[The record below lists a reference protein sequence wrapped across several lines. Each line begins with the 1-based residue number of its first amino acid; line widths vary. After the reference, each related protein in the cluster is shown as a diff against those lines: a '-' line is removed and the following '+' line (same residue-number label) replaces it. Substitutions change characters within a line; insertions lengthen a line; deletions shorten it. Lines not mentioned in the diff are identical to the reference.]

1 MNFTNNPISSVEG
14 EPYTYFTAGA
24 YNTANTSRVVYGG
37 KYTGTSS
44 ATLYWLR
51 SKNASN
57 SSYLRFYYIDTD
69 GICYIEQSTTNKH
82 NYHGILPVL
91 RL

>member
-51 SKNASN
+51 SRYISTNYNNTYIINTTGKCNL
-57 SSYLRFYYIDTD
+57 YGLYYE
-69 GICYIEQSTTNKH
+69 YA
-82 NYHGILPVL
+82 ILPVL